1 MPELRIVAGQWRG
14 RRIQVPPSGVRPTAD
29 RVREAW
35 MSILQP
41 QIPDARVLDLCA
53 GSGALGLECL
63 SRGAAHCDFVEQSP
77 QVAKVLKANIAT
89 LQAGERSTVHIGSA
103 VTFARDLSSQVSSP
117 TSHVSSPPSQVSPHP
132 SSVIRPYQLA
142 LADPPYASGIA
153 GELATI
159 WLNAAFSDIF
169 CLEHSSSD
177 ALPDPTSGATVD
189 RRRYGDTALTIYR
202 VSP

>member
-63 SRGAAHCDFVEQSP
+63 SRGAEHCDFVEQSP
-77 QVAKVLKANIAT
+77 QVAKVLKANIAV
-89 LQAGERSTVHIGSA
+89 LQAEARSSVHVA
-103 VTFARDLSSQVSSP
+103 NAATFARDLGSRVSRP
-117 TSHVSSPPSQVSPHP
+117 ASHVSQHP
-132 SSVIRPYQLA
+132 SSVIRPYQVA

-153 GELATI
+153 EALATI

-169 CLEHSSSD
+169 CLEHSLSD

>member
-63 SRGAAHCDFVEQSP
+63 SRGAEHCDFVEQSP

-89 LQAGERSTVHIGSA
+89 LQAEARSSVHVGNA
-103 VTFARDLSSQVSSP
+103 TTYAEDLSSQVSSL
-117 TSHVSSPPSQVSPHP
+117 TSQVSQHP

-142 LADPPYASGIA
+142 LADPPYASRVA
-153 GELATI
+153 EDLAAI
-159 WLNAAFSDIF
+159 WLHGPFSDIF
-169 CLEHSSSD
+169 CVEHSSSES
-177 ALPDPTSGATVD
+177 LPDPTSGATVD

>member
-103 VTFARDLSSQVSSP
+103 VTFAQDLS
-117 TSHVSSPPSQVSPHP
+117 THVSSPPSQVSPHP

-142 LADPPYASGIA
+142 LADPPYASEIA
-153 GELATI
+153 GALATI

>member
-41 QIPDARVLDLCA
+41 QIPDAAVLDLCA

-89 LQAGERSTVHIGSA
+89 LQAESRSTVHIGNA
-103 VTFARDLSSQVSSP
+103 TTFAEDLAA
-117 TSHVSSPPSQVSPHP
+117 HVSSPKSHVSQPP

-153 GELATI
+153 GALASI
-159 WLNAAFSDIF
+159 WLQAAFSDIF
-169 CLEHSSSD
+169 CLEHSSS
-177 ALPDPTSGATVD
+177 AELPDPTSGATVD

>member
-35 MSILQP
+35 MSIIQP
-41 QIPDARVLDLCA
+41 AVPDAMVLDLCA

-63 SRGAAHCDFVEQSP
+63 SRGAAHCDFIEQSP

-89 LQAGERSTVHIGSA
+89 LQAEGRSDVQVANA
-103 VTFARDLSSQVSSP
+103 VSVAKSIAAKAAAA
-117 TSHVSSPPSQVSPHP
+117 SH
-132 SSVIRPYQLA
+132 RPYQVA
-142 LADPPYASGIA
+142 LADPPYASEVA
-153 GELATI
+153 ERLAHI
-159 WLNAAFSDIF
+159 WLQAPFSDIF
-169 CLEHSSSD
+169 CIEHAASQT
-177 ALPDPTSGATVD
+177 LPEPGDGASVD

-202 VSP
+202 AAP

>member
-1 MPELRIVAGQWRG
+1 MPELRIVAGRWRG

-77 QVAKVLKANIAT
+77 QVAKVLKANIAV
-89 LQAGERSTVHIGSA
+89 LEAEARSSVHVA
-103 VTFARDLSSQVSSP
+103 NAATFARDLSSHVSRP
-117 TSHVSSPPSQVSPHP
+117 TSHVSQHP
-132 SSVIRPYQLA
+132 SSVIRPYQVA

-153 GELATI
+153 EALATI